1 MPLSLNLFP
10 KEKSAAEH
18 PLVHLIMISIA
29 WSHMQIKASYTQIS
43 GAVAES
49 IKAQDRKVKR

>member
-18 PLVHLIMISIA
+18 PISPHYELYSLI
-29 WSHMQIKASYTQIS
+29 SHANKGEAYTELRDY
-43 GAVAES
+43 GRVY
-49 IKAQDRKVKR
+49 

>member
-18 PLVHLIMISIA
+18 PISPHYELYSLI
-29 WSHMQIKASYTQIS
+29 SHANKGEAYTEYRDR
-43 GAVAES
+43 AES
-49 IKAQDRKVKR
+49 IKAWDRKVER